1 MAINPVATFTFPA
14 APVGEAE
21 GTGLEVAVVATVP
34 VVLVPVVVGRPVVD
48 APDIVAMMLE
58 AREAANETDEEAE
71 DDAEE
76 VGDET
81 EEEAG
86 DADEAAP
93 PPERQEEL
101 VE

>member
-21 GTGLEVAVVATVP
+21 GTGLGVP
-34 VVLVPVVVGRPVVD
+34 VVAIVPVVVVPVVVGKPVLD
-48 APDIVAMMLE
+48 APDVVAMVLD
-58 AREAANETDEEAE
+58 AREAADETDEEAE

-76 VGDET
+76 VADET

-101 VE
+101 